1 MSNNQQFSPQYQGM
15 PYAPAP
21 PPPQFTEPQPGVVPL
36 RPLTLGDMFAGA
48 WRAIWH
54 NPAVM
59 IGLSLLIIVIA
70 NIVGALLGW
79 PLMGPMTSW
88 VNESIDQARTIPDP
102 AIQGALQNFVFDAR
116 NTSTLF
122 GTGITSTLVTPIV
135 SGVLAV
141 AVSQAVL
148 GNRISMGDTWR
159 RVASR
164 IGALIGWAILSA
176 IAAAL
181 LVVIGTLAIAGITL
195 LLANLSEAFAAA
207 VAVLLVIALV
217 VVIIWL
223 SIRLLFVPV
232 AIVVEQATIR
242 QALRRSWEL
251 TRHHFWRIFGIY
263 LLTSLLMGIITS
275 LISIPF
281 SAISAAIALG
291 GGGGIGSLLLSL
303 LTNIISSLVTLGFTA
318 GVMTLLYIDSRIR
331 SEGLHNSLIQATSA
345 AY

>member
-1 MSNNQQFSPQYQGM
+1 MSNNQQYPQYQGM

-36 RPLTLGDMFAGA
+36 RPLTLGDMFSGA
-48 WRAIWH
+48 WKAIWH

-70 NIVGALLGW
+70 HIIGALLGW
-79 PLMGPMTSW
+79 PLIGPMNTW
-88 VNESIDQARTIPDP
+88 VNDSLEQARTIQDP
-102 AIQGALQNFVFDAR
+102 SLQEFLRGFNFDAR
-116 NTSTLF
+116 TSSTMF
-122 GTGITSTLVTPIV
+122 GTGITSALVTPIV

-164 IGALIGWAILSA
+164 IGALIGWAVLSA
-176 IAAAL
+176 IAVAL
-181 LVVIGTLAIAGITL
+181 IVVIATLAITGITL
-195 LLANLSEAFAAA
+195 LLANLSGAFAAA
-207 VAVLLVIALV
+207 LAVVLVLALIV
-217 VVIIWL
+217 LVIWL

-232 AIVVEQATIR
+232 IIVVEQATIR

-275 LISIPF
+275 LVAIPFNAIIAAISI
-281 SAISAAIALG
+281 S
-291 GGGGIGSLLLSL
+291 GGGIGSMLLSL
-303 LTNIISSLVTLGFTA
+303 LTNIITSLITLGFTA
-318 GVMTLLYIDSRIR
+318 GVMTLLYVDSRIR